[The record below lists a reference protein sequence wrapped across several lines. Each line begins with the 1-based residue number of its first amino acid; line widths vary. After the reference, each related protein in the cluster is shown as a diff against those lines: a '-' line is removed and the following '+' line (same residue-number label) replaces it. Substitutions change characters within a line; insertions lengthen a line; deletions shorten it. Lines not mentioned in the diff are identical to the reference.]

1 MFSQYDLT
9 MGTYEYVLVD
19 VTIVVVY
26 VIQTTI
32 EITIT
37 HNFDSIYHENGK
49 YTIFTEMKGI

>member
-32 EITIT
+32 EIAST

-49 YTIFTEMKGI
+49 YPIFTEMKGL

>member
-9 MGTYEYVLVD
+9 MGAYEYVLVD

-49 YTIFTEMKGI
+49 YTIFTEMKL